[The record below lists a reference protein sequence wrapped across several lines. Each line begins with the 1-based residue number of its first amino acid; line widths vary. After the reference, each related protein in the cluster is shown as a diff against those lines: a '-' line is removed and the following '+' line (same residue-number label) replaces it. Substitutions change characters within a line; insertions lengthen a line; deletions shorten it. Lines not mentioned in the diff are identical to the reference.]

1 MHRTIEQML
10 RACILAGIA
19 PNWPVAL
26 VFAEFAINS
35 AASSTTGKAPFELL
49 YGLNIQLP
57 FNLALDIPQNKVT
70 NAPKFIHHVQDT
82 VQQAQE
88 AMSRA

>member
-1 MHRTIEQML
+1 ML

-26 VFAEFAINS
+26 AYVEFAINS
-35 AASSTTGKAPFELL
+35 AASATTGKAPFELL
-49 YGLNIQLP
+49 YGLNVRLLLD
-57 FNLALDIPQNKVT
+57 LALDIPQNEVT
-70 NAPKFIHHVQDT
+70 NAPEFIHHVQDT